1 MARRSSMDR
10 AERQK
15 FKLNALLSI
24 TQAINDNLPPED
36 LLHKAEEV
44 LRGDELNIGKVAIIM
59 NNGGWEWIL
68 ESGVHPEACRRI
80 SLDDVLFPV
89 KEITSVSSSEDK
101 NLKDFDT
108 IIPIYNNNAPLAFA
122 LIGDIDE
129 EGDLVSPV
137 IKHIHF
143 IQTLLNIVVVA
154 IDNIRLFANSLRQE
168 ALKKELE
175 LASKMQSMLI
185 PDNDTLPQNHKIF
198 VTGFYLPHLEVG
210 GDYYDCMKLNDDDYG
225 FCIADVSGKGISAA
239 LLMANFQATL
249 RALFNF
255 NISLEELVI
264 KLNDSIISSAHGEK
278 FITLFIAKYYGKT
291 RVLEYVNAAH
301 NPPVIFDSGKN
312 KISLLQSDNV
322 GIGMLDIMPSVK
334 VRSLKLKG
342 MSKLIC
348 YTDGLSELPDKNG
361 VESGTN
367 AIEKIIKNS
376 DRVDT
381 NINDLI
387 SSEEIVEENSRLFD
401 DVSILGVQFYD

>member
-1 MARRSSMDR
+1 MDR
-10 AERQK
+10 LERQK

-24 TQAINDNLPPED
+24 TQAINENLPPED
-36 LLHKAEEV
+36 LLHRADEV

-59 NNGGWEWIL
+59 NNGKWEWVL
-68 ESGVHPEACRRI
+68 ESGCPPDSCKKI
-80 SLDDVLFPV
+80 SLEDVLFPV
-89 KEITSVSSSEDK
+89 MEITSVSSSEDES
-101 NLKDFDT
+101 LKDFDT
-108 IIPIYNNNAPLAFA
+108 IIPIYNNNAPLAYA

-137 IKHIHF
+137 IKHMNF

-185 PDNDTLPQNHKIF
+185 PDNDTLPQNQKIL

-264 KLNDSIISSAHGEK
+264 KLNNSVISSAHGEK
-278 FITLFIAKYYGKT
+278 FITLFIAKYYGKS

-301 NPPVIFDSGKN
+301 NPPVLYDSVEN
-312 KISLLQSDNV
+312 KISMLESDNV
-322 GIGMLDIMPSVK
+322 GIGMLDIMPSVT
-334 VRSLKLKG
+334 VRSRKLKG
-342 MSKLIC
+342 QSKLIC
-348 YTDGLSELPDKNG
+348 YTDGLSELPDENG
-361 VESGTN
+361 IESGTT
-367 AIEKIIKNS
+367 AIEQIITNS

-387 SSEEIVEENSRLFD
+387 SNQQIVEENSRLFD